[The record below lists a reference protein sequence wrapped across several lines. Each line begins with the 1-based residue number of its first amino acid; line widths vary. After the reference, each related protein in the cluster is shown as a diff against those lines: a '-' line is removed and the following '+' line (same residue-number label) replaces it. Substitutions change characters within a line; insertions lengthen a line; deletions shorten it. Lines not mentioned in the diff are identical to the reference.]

1 MRFHGREIDPLALW
15 DRYVELPPDW
25 PREAVGFTNL
35 VHCPNPEH
43 DNTRSPAF
51 QINLD
56 KPLVHCFSQCGI
68 SGSYEHAICV
78 VEGLYEK
85 FKVEDAPTK
94 QERMRRLTRAKRE
107 AKKIILRGATGN
119 SHRPHQKRQPV
130 KKARVEKA
138 KLEYEQFLPPV
149 AQEYLQ
155 SRGVSA
161 GSISRWS
168 LGWDSNEK
176 RIVIPA
182 HDEHGRVKFLVKRA
196 VTNSQYPK
204 YLYSEDSKKTE
215 VLFGAFGIPFRA
227 HLVLTEGTLDV
238 IKLAQYGMNAVGVL
252 GTGISDEQ
260 VAILSRIRP
269 GKVYLMFDKDTA
281 GIRNI
286 EVAMLK
292 LRKYPLFVC
301 RYPKGKS
308 DAAELSLEEAVK
320 SVNKAVPALLWRQK
334 VRKMQVS
341 GQKLTL
347 ANDPRDR

>member
-1 MRFHGREIDPLALW
+1 MIDPLAFW

-35 VHCPNPEH
+35 VFCPNPEH
-43 DNTRSPAF
+43 DNTRSPSF

-68 SGSYEHAICV
+68 SGSYEHAVAMI
-78 VEGLYEK
+78 EGLYLK
-85 FKVEDAPTK
+85 YKLEDAPNK
-94 QERMRRLTRAKRE
+94 QERARRLTRSKRE
-107 AKKIILRGATGN
+107 AKKIILRGATGI
-119 SHRPHQKRQPV
+119 SHRPHQARTPV
-130 KKARVEKA
+130 KKAQVVKA
-138 KLEYEQFLPPV
+138 KLEYEHFLPPV

-155 SRGVSA
+155 SRGISA

-168 LGWDSNEK
+168 LGWDPNEK

-182 HDEHGRVKFLVKRA
+182 HDEHNRLKFLIKRA
-196 VTNSQYPK
+196 VTNKQYPK

-215 VLFGAFGIPFRA
+215 ILFGATSISPQQ
-227 HLVLTEGTLDV
+227 HLVLTEGSLDV
-238 IKLAQYGMNAVGVL
+238 IRLTQNGLLAVGVL

-260 VAILSRIRP
+260 VAILARLRPRRI
-269 GKVYLMFDKDTA
+269 YLMFDKDTA

-286 EVAMLK
+286 EVAMMK

-308 DAAELSLEEAVK
+308 DAAELTKAQAMK
-320 SVNKAVPALLWRQK
+320 SVNNATPALLWAAK
-334 VRKMQVS
+334 VRKMQGS
-341 GQKLTL
+341 GQKISL
-347 ANDPRDR
+347 AKTS

>member
-1 MRFHGREIDPLALW
+1 VKFHGRNIDALAFW
-15 DRYVELPPDW
+15 DRYVELAPDW

-35 VHCPNPEH
+35 VHCPNPQH

-68 SGSYEHAICV
+68 SGTYEHAVCV
-78 VEGLYEK
+78 VEGLYLK
-85 FKVEDAPTK
+85 FKVEEASTK
-94 QERMRRLTRAKRE
+94 QERARRKTRALRE
-107 AKKIILRGATGN
+107 AKKIILRGSSGI
-119 SHRPHQKRQPV
+119 SRRPHQRKPV
-130 KKARVEKA
+130 KKVRVERA
-138 KLEYEQFLPPV
+138 KLEYEHFLPPV

-155 SRGVSA
+155 SRGISA

-168 LGWDSNEK
+168 LGWDPDDK

-182 HDEHGRVKFLVKRA
+182 FDEHNHLKFLIKRA
-196 VTNSQYPK
+196 VTNSQHPK

-215 VLFGAFGIPFRA
+215 ILFGATSILPRQGI
-227 HLVLTEGTLDV
+227 VLTEGSLDV
-238 IKLAQYGMNAVGVL
+238 IRLAQHGFDAVGVL

-260 VAILSRIRP
+260 VTILSRLQPRKI
-269 GKVYLMFDKDTA
+269 YLMFDKDTA

-308 DAAELSLEEAVK
+308 DAAELTKAQAMK
-320 SVNKAVPALLWRQK
+320 SVNSALPALLWRSK
-334 VRKMQVS
+334 VRKMQGS
-341 GQKLTL
+341 GQKISL
-347 ANDPRDR
+347 AKESQGW